1 MRKSLSESKRERLG
15 KSFARSLLGKKGVMN
30 QVIGV
35 FILVLVISVL
45 SGMTFLFV
53 STLKTQ
59 IANTA
64 VGNTSSTAYRAVNTT
79 ENAGFQVTSYLSLLF
94 LALIFGAVLIVV
106 LRVILPY
113 INLGNSVGGGF

>member
-1 MRKSLSESKRERLG
+1 MKIKSISEIHK
-15 KSFARSLLGKKGVMN
+15 KKGVMTQIIN
-30 QVIGV
+30 I

-53 STLKTQ
+53 ATLKEEVRT
-59 IANTA
+59 TA
-64 VGNTSSTAYRAVNTT
+64 TGGNKSMAYKAVNTT
-79 ENAGFQVTSYLSLLF
+79 EAAGYNVTKYLSLLF

-113 INLGNSVGGGF
+113 INLGQQIGGGF